1 MNKMLKTFLPFL
13 VSLNALFA
21 QNIEANYRVT
31 AIWTE
36 YLYEIRESY
45 PAPGMSPE
53 DENLT
58 YDATISWPSS
68 AMPLYTLT
76 GTTFV
81 PGDTLPALW
90 LPFPG
95 PEYLA
100 IAGGLITGDF
110 TQPGIALDVF
120 FDDSGD
126 DAGNFSIGDGSTF
139 PTTTTENCSTAAV
152 ISDAASVGVW
162 EKQPGYWNN
171 TDGVDNDGDG
181 EIDEEDEG
189 ATYTFGNGILES
201 SILALFQ
208 AADLVNGVYGVD
220 YGKTP
225 ESYVDENGNGQFDSG
240 EEVIGGENTAMP
252 SWGKAQ
258 VTYTQ
263 DADGNNVPLTLH
275 LYWETNPGV
284 LEDSGIDADGLI
296 NSSLGF
302 PTFPMD
308 TVSVP
313 AAIAQAMA
321 AGVTPP
327 NPAMGPIVGGSGL
340 DAATA
345 ALLGMIP
352 AEHADSTT
360 IGWAHDHATGTLL
373 PPFPVPYTHGSFRG
387 NKGVYFDPSNE
398 GLAATGGYFTF
409 HLLASS
415 SIFGA
420 TFQGAL
426 AQGADVPTAG
436 AAAVTQ
442 VATFLGVDAET
453 AASIGDAAASQSI
466 AGIYDGCMSAPG
478 ATEAACQGAVVAA
491 GGTLALSYV
500 ASMSPDTYVD
510 DSDALGSLPINE
522 NFPTDPT
529 SETYAQD
536 IGNYI
541 LAYGVPGQ
549 LMFEVDNVC
558 VPIHTTTRPT
568 AIFYNTVFL
577 ETDES
582 APLAEKF
589 ELHGNYPNPFNPITT
604 IKFSTEMFS
613 KVKVTI
619 YNTMG
624 QEVKTL
630 YNDAMNAGTYK
641 LKWHGRDNNGTA
653 VPSGMYFYR
662 VSSNDR
668 TLNGKMLLLK

>member
-263 DADGNNVPLTLH
+263 DADGNNIPLTLH
-275 LYWETNPGV
+275 L
-284 LEDSGIDADGLI
+284 
-296 NSSLGF
+296 
-302 PTFPMD
+302 
-308 TVSVP
+308 
-313 AAIAQAMA
+313 
-321 AGVTPP
+321 
-327 NPAMGPIVGGSGL
+327 
-340 DAATA
+340 
-345 ALLGMIP
+345 
-352 AEHADSTT
+352 
-360 IGWAHDHATGTLL
+360 
-373 PPFPVPYTHGSFRG
+373 
-387 NKGVYFDPSNE
+387 
-398 GLAATGGYFTF
+398 
-409 HLLASS
+409 
-415 SIFGA
+415 
-420 TFQGAL
+420 
-426 AQGADVPTAG
+426 
-436 AAAVTQ
+436 
-442 VATFLGVDAET
+442 
-453 AASIGDAAASQSI
+453 
-466 AGIYDGCMSAPG
+466 
-478 ATEAACQGAVVAA
+478 
-491 GGTLALSYV
+491 
-500 ASMSPDTYVD
+500 
-510 DSDALGSLPINE
+510 
-522 NFPTDPT
+522 
-529 SETYAQD
+529 
-536 IGNYI
+536 
-541 LAYGVPGQ
+541 
-549 LMFEVDNVC
+549 
-558 VPIHTTTRPT
+558 
-568 AIFYNTVFL
+568 
-577 ETDES
+577 
-582 APLAEKF
+582 
-589 ELHGNYPNPFNPITT
+589 
-604 IKFSTEMFS
+604 
-613 KVKVTI
+613 
-619 YNTMG
+619 
-624 QEVKTL
+624 
-630 YNDAMNAGTYK
+630 
-641 LKWHGRDNNGTA
+641 
-653 VPSGMYFYR
+653 
-662 VSSNDR
+662 
-668 TLNGKMLLLK
+668 